1 MKSNDLEQ
9 FSIAL
14 AKLATPLTEEQRKQ
28 VKSATKGIRGP
39 HTDSFE
45 KPTDADLEKT
55 FPLPP
60 EHEINQPLDESSH
73 YDEGMRHYIF
83 LPVFN
88 LRNFQKSFYLFTKC
102 SYLKYRWTNSF
113 ISLTG
118 RRC

>member
-14 AKLATPLTEEQRKQ
+14 AKLATPLSEEQRKQ

-60 EHEINQPLDESSH
+60 EHEINQPFDESSH
-73 YDEGMRHYIF
+73 NEEGTKHYIF
-83 LPVFN
+83 L
-88 LRNFQKSFYLFTKC
+88 SLFKFG
-102 SYLKYRWTNSF
+102 N
-113 ISLTG
+113 
-118 RRC
+118 